1 MFKNPLFLKHNFCLN
16 LIKTIYDDNIM
27 NTNFPHR
34 IEYDL
39 KVMEGHIIWLNTNIM
54 KMNIFLKMNFF
65 RVTQNYLCVIERLHD
80 LLIFRFSDFIQLLLR
95 FLWTTFVLDCLQSN
109 PNFIRMR
116 ILYKKFPPK
125 NR

>member
-39 KVMEGHIIWLNTNIM
+39 KSHGRSHNLVE
-54 KMNIFLKMNFF
+54 
-65 RVTQNYLCVIERLHD
+65 Y
-80 LLIFRFSDFIQLLLR
+80 
-95 FLWTTFVLDCLQSN
+95 
-109 PNFIRMR
+109 
-116 ILYKKFPPK
+116 
-125 NR
+125 